1 MCALESNFIIK
12 NSSLL
17 LEPAFTVTEPDE
29 RPEADGAHEL
39 SRLNVRD
46 TPSTDATKPVAASVD
61 SEGRFLEWR
70 VVHFSYPR
78 ETQEQSYIGIKWF
91 LWKGIKL
98 PKFFIQKRTL
108 EKLGAAVNH
117 DLLCQQIEAFLNSDE
132 MKGYDLFSIS
142 STYSGHAPATP
153 TPKHP
158 YQQLMMARSPNISS
172 RTKEVLVIILKRK

>member
-98 PKFFIQKRTL
+98 PKFFIQK
-108 EKLGAAVNH
+108 
-117 DLLCQQIEAFLNSDE
+117 
-132 MKGYDLFSIS
+132 
-142 STYSGHAPATP
+142 
-153 TPKHP
+153 
-158 YQQLMMARSPNISS
+158 
-172 RTKEVLVIILKRK
+172 